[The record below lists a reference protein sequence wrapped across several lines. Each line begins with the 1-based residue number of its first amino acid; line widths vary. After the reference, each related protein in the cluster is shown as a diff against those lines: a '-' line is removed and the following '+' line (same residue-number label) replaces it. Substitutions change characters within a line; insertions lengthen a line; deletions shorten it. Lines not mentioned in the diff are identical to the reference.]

1 MKSLHCHLKVFDRLD
16 VDLLDVIHVE
26 HGIQATLVQMLFALM
41 LIDLGLQSLERSF
54 IPELVHMNIN

>member
-16 VDLLDVIHVE
+16 VDLLDVIHVVL
-26 HGIQATLVQMLFALM
+26 GIQATLVRMLSALM